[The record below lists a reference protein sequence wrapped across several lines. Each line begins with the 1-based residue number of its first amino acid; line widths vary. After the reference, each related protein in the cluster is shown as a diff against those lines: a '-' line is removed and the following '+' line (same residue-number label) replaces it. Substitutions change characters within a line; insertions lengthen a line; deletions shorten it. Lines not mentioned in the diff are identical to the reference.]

1 MKLIFENL
9 YFHLWLAYIQHLFF
23 VGENVP
29 FFLFVLMQYRQEFHR
44 IYKQDKILLIL
55 VLTFF
60 VVGRKVNHTF
70 ILCHLKY
77 IDRWTKEYTNM
88 NLWFI
93 MFEFVLV
100 HNLKKKKK
108 SW

>member
-1 MKLIFENL
+1 MISLHPTFVFCWRKCTF
-9 YFHLWLAYIQHLFF
+9 FF
-23 VGENVP
+23 VCFNAIQTE
-29 FFLFVLMQYRQEFHR
+29 EFHR

-60 VVGRKVNHTF
+60 VVGRKVNHT
-70 ILCHLKY
+70 
-77 IDRWTKEYTNM
+77 KEYTNM

-100 HNLKKKKK
+100 HNLKKKK
-108 SW
+108 S